1 MATTTPNF
9 GWPVPTSTDLVKDG
23 ATAMEALGDAI
34 DTSMVDLK
42 GGTTGQILSKA
53 SGTDMD
59 FTWTSPN
66 PGDITGVTAGTGISG
81 GGTSGDVTITNSMA
95 TAIDAKGDLIAG
107 TAADTF
113 SRLAVGNNGETLVAD
128 SSTSTGLR
136 YQAPIQQN
144 PVINSAFQVWQRGT
158 SFTAAGLTADR
169 WQTGS
174 TTNKTLSRQVT
185 GDTTNLPN
193 IQYCMRVQRNSGT
206 TGTGGI
212 DIAQNFETANSIPF
226 AGKTITLSFYARAG
240 ANFSAASNS
249 LLVYLFA
256 GTGTD
261 QNVYTGYTGQTLPI
275 SGQVATLTTTW
286 QRFSFTAAIGSTVT
300 ELGPYFSYNPSGTA
314 GAADYYEITG
324 VQLEVGSVAT
334 PFHTY
339 AATIQ
344 GELAACQRYYQLI
357 ASGTQ
362 KFLAAG
368 SVYTASQL
376 DILLTFPEMRI
387 APSLVAT
394 SGTGYYNFIRNGGS
408 DVFNSITLNGY
419 TTPRGAALYNNTE
432 ISSTAG
438 NAGWIYLDNA
448 SASVALSAEL

>member
-1 MATTTPNF
+1 MASSPIYN
-9 GWPVPTSTDLVKDG
+9 WPEPDNTDLVKNG
-23 ATAMEALGDAI
+23 ALAMRTLGNAI
-34 DTSMVDLK
+34 DT
-42 GGTTGQILSKA
+42 T
-53 SGTDMD
+53 
-59 FTWTSPN
+59 
-66 PGDITGVTAGTGISG
+66 
-81 GGTSGDVTITNSMA
+81 MA
-95 TAIDAKGDLIAG
+95 TMTPKSLVDAKGDLIAAS
-107 TAADTF
+107 AADTPA
-113 SRLAVGNNGETLVAD
+113 RLAVGNNGETLVAD

-344 GELAACQRYYQLI
+344 GELAACQRYYQQYAGGLGVPYNGVANSATTLMTYLAI
-357 ASGTQ
+357 QPTMRTAATCTVGGTLYADDGYAGTVNAASPTVDFVDQYQGGGR
-362 KFLAAG
+362 F
-368 SVYTASQL
+368 
-376 DILLTFPEMRI
+376 RI
-387 APSLVAT
+387 GGF
-394 SGTGYYNFIRNGGS
+394 SGMTTGRHYSFYYNTGYIG
-408 DVFNSITLNGY
+408 
-419 TTPRGAALYNNTE
+419 
-432 ISSTAG
+432 
-438 NAGWIYLDNA
+438 
-448 SASVALSAEL
+448 LSAEL